1 MSDIDKLNSLLIEN
15 NISENEVLEFLKQKK
30 ESINP
35 EYNTCS
41 ICLEK
46 VVLPVQINGTPQDK
60 NIEIVGK
67 RNNLCFL
74 RPCPNSKNNM
84 VCLPCWRKYIKLK
97 LKNKEKNITCLTR
110 CCSISTK
117 GCLSYGELG
126 RSMDDF
132 AMPDL
137 WKRMDRCLDCG
148 KGNDSSYFRTCPND
162 CGFIGK
168 NVLDLADHY
177 RSKCENREIKCTLCS
192 QKMMF
197 KDLEKHKEEAC
208 FLKCK
213 SCNCNL
219 KYNIE
224 YKKNKPVVTMTE
236 DHFCSENKCFLCTVC
251 NKNFSLSNI
260 SEHINCSNIK
270 KQETGRCTYHSKEK
284 IITRP
289 LNNDVNYIKEL
300 NETDK
305 KILKENS
312 EKLINILKNVIN
324 KIDN

>member
-1 MSDIDKLNSLLIEN
+1 MTDIVKLNSLLQEN
-15 NISENEVLEFLKQKK
+15 NISEVDIVNFLKEKK
-30 ESINP
+30 NNVKP

-46 VVLPVQINGTPQDK
+46 AILPVQINGIPQDK

-84 VCLPCWRKYIKLK
+84 VCLPCWRNYMKVKS
-97 LKNKEKNITCLTR
+97 KNKDTNITCLTR
-110 CCSISTK
+110 CCSIQTK
-117 GCLSYGELG
+117 GCLSYGEIG
-126 RSMDDF
+126 RSVNDL

-137 WKRMDRCLDCG
+137 WKKMDKCLDCG
-148 KGNDSSYFRTCPND
+148 KDNNPLYFRSCPNN
-162 CGFIGK
+162 CGFVGE
-168 NVLDLADHY
+168 NVLDLANHY
-177 RSKCENREIKCTLCS
+177 RSKCENREITCILCS
-192 QKMMF
+192 KKVLF
-197 KDLEKHKEEAC
+197 KNLEKHKQEEC

-219 KYNIE
+219 KYDIE
-224 YKKNKPVVTMTE
+224 YKKNKPTISVKE
-236 DHFCSENKCFLCTVC
+236 DHFCSEVKCFLCTVC

-270 KQETGRCTYHSKEK
+270 KQNSKNHTYHSKEK

-289 LNNDVNYIKEL
+289 NHTDNDYINNLEEL
-300 NETDK
+300 DK
-305 KILKENS
+305 IQLKENS
-312 EKLINILKNVIN
+312 EKLINILKNIIN
-324 KIDN
+324 KIDI